1 MLRLIIGMLYS
12 TITVAGVDL
21 GYSPNEPMQPG
32 SVFEYGWQSYK
43 VVSLNYKT
51 RWCESNPHR
60 ALLQDCTLLVEEV

>member
-1 MLRLIIGMLYS
+1 MLYS
-12 TITVAGVDL
+12 TITVSGVDL

-32 SVFEYGWQSYK
+32 STFEYGEKSYR

-51 RWCESNPHR
+51 RWCEPHK